1 MESGISEV
9 LDGLVDAGNRVASST
24 GNARVLAE
32 TFDAAEQ
39 DRAWSLRALIPSE
52 RDWRSKL
59 PENYWEILARYQTF
73 QRTAMA
79 RGESGPEEQATGL
92 SVQLAQMEAAAAGNA
107 KMQTE
112 GGALRR
118 VQNLLDADS
127 VLFSFHLGKRTA
139 WVWAVERNRAE
150 AFPLGDSKA
159 LEDAAASFAKST
171 RERTITPSASHDMF
185 RRLFGNIPEARLR
198 HTRWL
203 LELDSAL
210 FAVPFGALV
219 VDAGEEPVYLIQRA
233 AIQTVPGALML
244 KRERIPKDGAFV
256 GVGDPVYN
264 TADARYRGERR
275 SAQLALPRLPNTATE
290 LESCAREWSPATH
303 RVLTGMDV
311 TEKSIQHAMLGE
323 TAVLHFATHVVK
335 SPADNQAG
343 MIAMSLDSTGTLG
356 LLGTKEIL
364 THPVKAALVVMNGCH
379 SGQGAALPGTGLMGL
394 TRAWIGA
401 GAGAVLATQ
410 WDIPDAAAQ
419 SFMEAFYRS
428 LRTTANFDPA
438 LALQQAQLENLRN
451 PQNWAGYFLLSRLI

>member
-1 MESGISEV
+1 MAEGESS
-9 LDGLVDAGNRVASST
+9 
-24 GNARVLAE
+24 
-32 TFDAAEQ
+32 
-39 DRAWSLRALIPSE
+39 
-52 RDWRSKL
+52 
-59 PENYWEILARYQTF
+59 
-73 QRTAMA
+73 
-79 RGESGPEEQATGL
+79 RGEETTQL
-92 SVQLAQMEAAAAGNA
+92 SVQLSEMEAIAAGNA
-107 KMQTE
+107 ETQA
-112 GGALRR
+112 GSNPLRH
-118 VQNLLDADS
+118 VQDLLDADS
-127 VLFSFHLGKRTA
+127 VLLSFHLGKHEA
-139 WVWAVERNRAE
+139 WVWAVEKNRVD
-150 AFPLGDSKA
+150 AFPLGDSKTV
-159 LEDAAASFAKST
+159 EDAAVSLAKVSREDTASQAT
-171 RERTITPSASHDMF
+171 SHDMF
-185 RRLFGNIPEARLR
+185 RRLFGNIPAARLR

-210 FAVPFGALV
+210 FAVAFGALV

-264 TADARYRGERR
+264 TADSRYKGERR
-275 SAQLALPRLPNTATE
+275 AAQLALPRLPNTATE

-303 RVLTGMDV
+303 RVLTGMDA
-311 TEKSIQHAMLGE
+311 TEKSVQHAMFDE
-323 TAVLHFATHVVK
+323 TAVLHFATHVVT

-428 LRTTANFDPA
+428 LRTTAKFDPA